1 MDMKIEKILWPTDLS
16 DNAAQALPIVTSLSE
31 MYQAE
36 VHVLYVL
43 EAVGN
48 FGAWYGDFDQ
58 SEVQKLQIIEKERAE
73 SRLEEICQGSLQG
86 CPLYIRHTA
95 IGDPASEILKLVD
108 KEKPDLVIMATR
120 GRQGHFQFG
129 SVSERVVKHSEVPV
143 LTIPVK
149 R

>member
-1 MDMKIEKILWPTDLS
+1 MEITKILWPTDLS
-16 DNAAQALPIVTSLSE
+16 ENAAQALPLVTSLSE
-31 MYQAE
+31 KYQAE

-43 EAVGN
+43 EALGN

-58 SEVQKLQIIEKERAE
+58 SEVQKLQRMEKERAE
-73 SRLEEICQGSLQG
+73 SKLEEICQGSLYG

-95 IGDPASEILKLVD
+95 IGDPASEILKLAD
-108 KEKPDLVIMATR
+108 KEKPDLIIMATR

-129 SVSERVVKHSEVPV
+129 SVAERLVKHAQVPV

-149 R
+149 GSV

>member
-1 MDMKIEKILWPTDLS
+1 MGMKIERILWPTDLS
-16 DNAAQALPIVTSLSE
+16 DNAAQALPFVTSLSE
-31 MYQAE
+31 KYQAE

-43 EAVGN
+43 EALGN

-58 SEVQKLQIIEKERAE
+58 SEVQKLQMMEQEKAE
-73 SRLEEICQGSLQG
+73 SKLEEICSGSLQG

-120 GRQGHFQFG
+120 GRQGQFQFG